1 MLRPRNAMNFS
12 PLVVGFSTPAIFPSC
27 FAFWLDLA
35 VPPPPIIYRM
45 TNTQFVDIH
54 ERFFARVTIGYCRS
68 CRICLDRDNTGTY
81 KLFVT
86 NRTKPFVVDSIRRL
100 IKDPLSFVVVDDI
113 DLDRRIDLAFEAI
126 RLANRTQ
133 EPSGNAENPVAA
145 VLHSADDTNDL
156 LQDQSATPVIEL
168 VNRILFD
175 AVQQQASDIHFQ
187 PFENAMV
194 VRMRMDG
201 VLFAE
206 EQRYQESLIG
216 KHRCIHAEKPEGA
229 MNCFD
234 TRTDQRHE
242 SRLAAGN
249 ASNADGL
256 DTWLAIRCGQFRQLD
271 PTCGGD
277 SGYRF
282 VGSVKFAAC
291 SVWSRPMIGD
301 NG

>member
-1 MLRPRNAMNFS
+1 MVSALRHYFDPVLRF
-12 PLVVGFSTPAIFPSC
+12 G
-27 FAFWLDLA
+27 LDLA
-35 VPPPPIIYRM
+35 GPPPPIIYPI
-45 TNTQFVDIH
+45 TNSQSINIH
-54 ERFFARVTIGYCRS
+54 ERSFAKVTIDYCRS
-68 CRICLDRDNTGTY
+68 CRICLDRDSIGTY

-86 NRTKPFVVDSIRRL
+86 DQTKPLVVDSIRRL

-113 DLDRRIDLAFEAI
+113 EIHRRIDQAFEAN

-133 EPSGNAENPVAA
+133 EPSANAENPVAA
-145 VLHSADDTNDL
+145 VLISADDTNDL

-242 SRLAAGN
+242 SRLAAGH